1 MHLRLFWRRLAH
13 LAGDIRT
20 QMMVEIE
27 RNPLAVRQGAATV
40 MCLAAAAV
48 AMPVIADR
56 AAAQREGAE
65 WAARS
70 SAFQA
75 ELQQQIVQGAMIEPD
90 VRVELT
96 AYHGGDGLRARGRGA
111 MFESPDARAMMLQAV
126 LRGPSVAPEA
136 PARTFTEQAVNPREH
151 NCLSQAIY
159 YEARGET
166 QRGQVAVAEV
176 VMNRVRSSV
185 YPNTICEVVYQGSH
199 RVTGCQFTFT
209 CDGSL
214 RARPRGRAWER
225 AQRVAT
231 AMLLGYHRP
240 ITQNATHYHTHAVNP
255 VWNSGLVETTDIGS
269 HVFYRFPNRAERATY
284 QEALARRR
292 AASRSYVVPR
302 ADEEAVATD
311 PIVDEAVTDASVEAP
326 AVDAPVATS
335 GTEA

>member
-1 MHLRLFWRRLAH
+1 
-13 LAGDIRT
+13 
-20 QMMVEIE
+20 MVEIE
-27 RNPLAVRQGAATV
+27 RNPLAVRQGAATI

-75 ELQQQIVQGAMIEPD
+75 ELEQQLVQGAVIEPD

-96 AYHGGDGLRARGRGA
+96 AFHGGDGLRARGRA
-111 MFESPDARAMMLQAV
+111 SMFESPDARAMMLQAV
-126 LRGPSVAPEA
+126 LRGPSAAPEVAP
-136 PARTFTEQAVNPREH
+136 RTFSEQAVNAREH

-176 VMNRVRSSV
+176 VMNRVRSPV
-185 YPNTICEVVYQGSH
+185 YPNTICEVVYQGST
-199 RVTGCQFTFT
+199 RATGCQFTFT

-214 RARPRGRAWER
+214 GQRPRGRAWDR

-231 AMLLGYHRP
+231 AMMLGYHRP
-240 ITQNATHYHTHAVNP
+240 ITQNATHYHTHEVNP
-255 VWNSGLVETTDIGS
+255 IWNSGLVETTDIGS

-284 QEALARRR
+284 QEALAKRR
-292 AASRSYVVPR
+292 AASRRYVVPR
-302 ADEEAVATD
+302 ADEEAETPEVVLEET
-311 PIVDEAVTDASVEAP
+311 VTDAAVVQTP
-326 AVDAPVATS
+326 AADAPIAVAAD
-335 GTEA
+335 TEA